1 MCVERKENALRES
14 ESESEPTARAILDAV
29 ERLITDER
37 TSATRHRYTRAKAR
51 LEVYLESLGER
62 MLTNAGVAMLGLERS
77 IEPTGALFRVA
88 TGEDLLY
95 ALVGFISLESRFG
108 YRPPMCARNCAS
120 PRRYVATSSG
130 AVSSTPACT
139 CARSGM
145 SKVRCVGLAA
155 HSGLVARYREDGDDR
170 QPSSSADRNCPEPV
184 ISCHSRDHRE
194 HRSRTQ
200 IENTEGRPIMTA
212 ITPEGYTTVSPWI
225 VTDDTGALLD
235 FIAAAFDGDELARI
249 AVEDGSI
256 GHAEIRVGDTV
267 LLAFDRREDWPVMP
281 SLLRVYVPDADA
293 AFEKAVAAGARVV
306 TQLADSAWGDR
317 GGRLRDPFGN
327 IWWVMA
333 RVEDVEPEE
342 SWRRLS
348 EPVYAESMRDAQETL
363 DAELSGRTEGRAS
376 APLAP
381 DA

>member
-1 MCVERKENALRES
+1 MRHIVCCKRPTEN
-14 ESESEPTARAILDAV
+14 
-29 ERLITDER
+29 
-37 TSATRHRYTRAKAR
+37 
-51 LEVYLESLGER
+51 
-62 MLTNAGVAMLGLERS
+62 
-77 IEPTGALFRVA
+77 
-88 TGEDLLY
+88 
-95 ALVGFISLESRFG
+95 
-108 YRPPMCARNCAS
+108 
-120 PRRYVATSSG
+120 
-130 AVSSTPACT
+130 
-139 CARSGM
+139 
-145 SKVRCVGLAA
+145 
-155 HSGLVARYREDGDDR
+155 
-170 QPSSSADRNCPEPV
+170 
-184 ISCHSRDHRE
+184 
-194 HRSRTQ
+194 
-200 IENTEGRPIMTA
+200 EGRTPIMTA
-212 ITPEGYTTVSPWI
+212 KTPEGYTTVAPWI

-235 FIAAAFDGDELARI
+235 FITAAFDGDELARI

-267 LLAFDRREDWPVMP
+267 LLAFDRREEWPVMP

-293 AFEKAVAAGARVV
+293 AFENAVAAGARVV

-333 RVEDVEPEE
+333 RVENVEPEE

-348 EPVYAESMRDAQETL
+348 EPAYAESMRDAQETL